1 MTAGQ
6 NLTFEEAKYAMDKML
21 GGGATHA
28 QIASFLT
35 ALMIKG
41 ETLDEIVGCA
51 TVMRE
56 KASQVSPKGR
66 PNYTDLVGTGG
77 DGTFTFNIST
87 TAAFAAAGAGCNIA
101 KHGNRSI
108 SSKSGA
114 VDVLEKLGINVML
127 EAPQVEKCI
136 EETGIGF
143 MFAQLIHKSMKEV
156 GVVRR
161 ELGIRTV
168 FNILGPLSN
177 PSGAENMVVG
187 VFSKDLVDTFSKA
200 MKMLGVKNALVMHSD
215 DGMDEL
221 STSSDTLVAE
231 IKNGEISIYTITP
244 EQFGLKRADISALKG
259 GDAEFT
265 ILAFSA
271 DDYPSIPDV
280 DRSDSF
286 SISQAMLKNMINQTK
301 FAVAT
306 SDNKPIL
313 TGELFEIQDGY
324 FNLVAIDGFRL
335 AVRTAAAGSD
345 DRRKFVVK
353 EKTLSEVSKL
363 LKDEDKPVT
372 MYLSKKHIIFDVNG
386 CMVISRLLEGEFHNY
401 RSSIPKSH
409 STEVILN
416 TKDILT
422 SLDRCSS
429 LIDDQAKAPVRC
441 IFENGNVNVSC
452 STSSGKFNG
461 DFAAQITGAKVEIGF
476 NCRYL
481 MDAINATESD
491 KVKILLNG
499 GLSPMKIVP
508 TDGDS
513 YTFLVL
519 PVRLKS
525 E

>member
-1 MTAGQ
+1 MKELIKKVTAGQ
-6 NLTFEEAKYAMDKML
+6 NLTFDEAKYAMDKML

-87 TAAFAAAGAGCNIA
+87 TAAFAAAGADCNIA

-136 EETGIGF
+136 EENGIGF
-143 MFAQLIHKSMKEV
+143 MFAQLIHKSMKDV
-156 GVVRR
+156 GIVRR

-244 EQFGLKRADISALKG
+244 EQFGFKRADISDLKG
-259 GDAEFT
+259 GDAEYNKNIT
-265 ILAFSA
+265 LSIL
-271 DDYPSIPDV
+271 
-280 DRSDSF
+280 
-286 SISQAMLKNMINQTK
+286 K
-301 FAVAT
+301 
-306 SDNKPIL
+306 
-313 TGELFEIQDGY
+313 GEERGPKRDIVLLNAAGALY
-324 FNLVAIDGFRL
+324 VSG
-335 AVRTAAAGSD
+335 TAASIEEGIKLAAESIDSGAALKKLED
-345 DRRKFVVK
+345 VK
-353 EKTLSEVSKL
+353 EFT
-363 LKDEDKPVT
+363 
-372 MYLSKKHIIFDVNG
+372 N
-386 CMVISRLLEGEFHNY
+386 
-401 RSSIPKSH
+401 
-409 STEVILN
+409 
-416 TKDILT
+416 
-422 SLDRCSS
+422 
-429 LIDDQAKAPVRC
+429 
-441 IFENGNVNVSC
+441 
-452 STSSGKFNG
+452 
-461 DFAAQITGAKVEIGF
+461 KV
-476 NCRYL
+476 
-481 MDAINATESD
+481 
-491 KVKILLNG
+491 
-499 GLSPMKIVP
+499 
-508 TDGDS
+508 
-513 YTFLVL
+513 
-519 PVRLKS
+519 
-525 E
+525 